1 MHKHTHTQHTYL
13 HIFKPNEVMRIPSSG
28 PYLCPLL
35 HRGTEKCRQHKCSR
49 SIEQAYTSS
58 TTLPSHWSAGA
69 VQCSILFFFAH
80 FSPSHFSHT
89 RPTMSTRD
97 EAHKYIIISFVI
109 PFNGWWTIFHLSTLW
124 WFFFALLHSHI
135 IFGSSIQRWIIL
147 ALVLCLLNAN
157 SGQFVAVAVI
167 SIGIRFGISTLGGLG
182 FHIRCYCWCFWEIDS
197 VSFTWRIWRRILVPL
212 ECVFGA
218 LAHTQIRDWMEFMI
232 EEGSIIRHMNLW
244 LSMYVEFSRIF
255 FFHSYFAACAR
266 FSSLLCEWNIV
277 WFDVA
282 DHIPFDAV
290 FIDKFFWLV
299 WFIRPWMSV
308 FGATEMRSTIGID
321 GMRKALHE
329 KMIFLENIA
338 LSNIFG
344 DWWRWDGFLW
354 DDRKLWCSD

>member
-1 MHKHTHTQHTYL
+1 MNNFPFKYFVMVFFL
-13 HIFKPNEVMRIPSSG
+13 HSLFSYNIWQLNTAMNNT
-28 PYLCPLL
+28 
-35 HRGTEKCRQHKCSR
+35 GTGIV
-49 SIEQAYTSS
+49 SIECQ
-58 TTLPSHWSAGA
+58 
-69 VQCSILFFFAH
+69 
-80 FSPSHFSHT
+80 
-89 RPTMSTRD
+89 
-97 EAHKYIIISFVI
+97 
-109 PFNGWWTIFHLSTLW
+109 
-124 WFFFALLHSHI
+124 
-135 IFGSSIQRWIIL
+135 FGSIRGGRINLYRYSIRHID
-147 ALVLCLLNAN
+147 
-157 SGQFVAVAVI
+157 SG
-167 SIGIRFGISTLGGLG
+167 LGGLG

-290 FIDKFFWLV
+290 FIDNFFSLV

-308 FGATEMRSTIGID
+308 FGATEMRSTIRID

-329 KMIFLENIA
+329 MMIFLENIA

>member
-1 MHKHTHTQHTYL
+1 MNNFP
-13 HIFKPNEVMRIPSSG
+13 FKYFVMVFFCT
-28 PYLCPLL
+28 PY
-35 HRGTEKCRQHKCSR
+35 
-49 SIEQAYTSS
+49 
-58 TTLPSHWSAGA
+58 
-69 VQCSILFFFAH
+69 
-80 FSPSHFSHT
+80 
-89 RPTMSTRD
+89 
-97 EAHKYIIISFVI
+97 
-109 PFNGWWTIFHLSTLW
+109 
-124 WFFFALLHSHI
+124 SHI

-157 SGQFVAVAVI
+157 SGQFVAVALI

-290 FIDKFFWLV
+290 YIDNFFSLV

-308 FGATEMRSTIGID
+308 FGATEMHSTIRID

-329 KMIFLENIA
+329 MMIFLENIA